1 MLYKYSMRNF
11 AHPILLPYSIYDK
24 LKKVHIVTNDKLVLN
39 CRELYLLYKHAK
51 KRFISIANNNW

>member
-11 AHPILLPYSIYDK
+11 AYLLPYSIYDK
-24 LKKVHIVTNDKLVLN
+24 WKKVHIVTNDKLVLN

-51 KRFISIANNNW
+51 KRFISIVNNNW